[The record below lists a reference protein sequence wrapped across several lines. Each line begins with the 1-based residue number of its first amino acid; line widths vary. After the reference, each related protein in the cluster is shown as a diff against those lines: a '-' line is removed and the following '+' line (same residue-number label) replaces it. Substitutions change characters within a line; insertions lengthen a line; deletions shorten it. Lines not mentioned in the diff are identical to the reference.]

1 MHKNFAHI
9 GEFLKQC
16 HFKGSDN
23 FFHRVKDSYVIL
35 VQMDE
40 SPDGTGFTISY
51 GLHPILPGVKKIHH
65 RNYMLTKCT
74 SKGRVLN
81 PANEPVW
88 NYHMSHDD
96 LAALDNK
103 LLAGIS
109 ALEAEL
115 QRKSKS

>member
-23 FFHRVKDSYVIL
+23 FFHRVTDSYVIL

-40 SPDGTGFTISY
+40 SLDGIGFTISY
-51 GLHPILPGVKKIHH
+51 GLHPILPGIKKIHH
-65 RNYMLTKCT
+65 RNYMLTNCT
-74 SKGRVLN
+74 SKGWVLN
-81 PANEPVW
+81 SVNEPVW
-88 NYHMSHDD
+88 NYHMSLDD
-96 LAALDNK
+96 FATLTNN

-109 ALEAEL
+109 VLEAEL